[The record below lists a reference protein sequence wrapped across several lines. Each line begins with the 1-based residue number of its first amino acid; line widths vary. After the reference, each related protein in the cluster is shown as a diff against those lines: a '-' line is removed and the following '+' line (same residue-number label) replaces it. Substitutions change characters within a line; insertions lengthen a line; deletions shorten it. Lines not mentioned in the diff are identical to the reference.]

1 MTQLV
6 LYEEAKQA
14 LAKASSVDEVKTI
27 HNKAAAMQEY
37 ARRAKDR
44 DLIDH
49 ATEIRLFAERRAG
62 ELLKEMAERGER
74 DPGAGGDRRS
84 RSHGATVKLTDLG
97 VTKSQSSRWQ
107 KLADL
112 PEPAYKERVAQAKR
126 QAVAS
131 VDMTA
136 QDRAANKQERTARG
150 PRSRVGGEDP
160 FAPCKALRRHLCRSS
175 VAV

>member
-136 QDRAANKQERTARG
+136 QDRAANKKERREAHEAELAEKILSLPARRYG
-150 PRSRVGGEDP
+150 VI
-160 FAPCKALRRHLCRSS
+160 LCRSS